1 MTCLVKQID
10 RYKIK
15 DNVVLTRILYAGLI
29 DKPTISERKS

>member
-1 MTCLVKQID
+1 MICLVKQID

-15 DNVVLTRILYAGLI
+15 DNVVLTKILYAGLI